1 MDALSSQAA
10 AGGYAATLIAAR
22 ESGRFFGMMT
32 TAAGTVPPA
41 KVLVLGAGVAGLQA
55 VATAK
60 RLGAIVTG
68 FDIRRA
74 AWEQIASLGGR
85 PLELDFIPDAE
96 GEGGYARPLTDEEN
110 AKVRDAIGENAA
122 KQDVIVT
129 TAAIPGRP
137 APLLITAEAVR
148 GMQPG
153 SVIVDLAA
161 ETGGNCELTEA
172 GQTVV
177 EGGVKVV
184 GPRNLASEMPAPAS
198 QLYAK
203 NLENLLGLLV
213 TEEGELN
220 VDFED
225 DIVAAACIT
234 HGGEIKNERAREADE
249 LDDRDHDLRPRRLR
263 RLRGDLEGADH
274 PAHAADVADQR
285 DPRHRH
291 ARRPDRR
298 RLRRRRARVRDRH
311 DRDRLRRDQ
320 HRRRLHGH
328 RPDARH
334 VLQKAE
340 TEGRA
345 PTAER
350 AARDRP
356 GRVRAGRRRRHGAL
370 HRRLLALHHRR
381 PPRHPPDHG
390 QAGQPDRR
398 RRHGDRRGHHAA
410 ARRDR
415 QLGPDRARPR
425 RSAPPSA

>member
-1 MDALSSQAA
+1 MKIGVPKETAAGERRVALVPDVVKSLKRNEKLDLLVESGAGEASGHPDIQYDEAGAEIVGDGSAWDADVVLHVAVPSAEEIGRLKSGQTFVSHLNPWVAADTNRALAAAGVTAFAMEAIPRTTRAQAMDALSSQAA
-10 AGGYAATLIAAR
+10 AAGYAAMLIAAR

-110 AKVRDAIGENAA
+110 AQVRDALTDNAA
-122 KQDVIVT
+122 KQDIIVT

-161 ETGGNCELTEA
+161 ETGGNVELTQA
-172 GQTVV
+172 GETVV
-177 EGGVKVV
+177 EGGVKVL
-184 GPRNLASEMPAPAS
+184 GPRNLASEMPVPAS

-203 NLENLLGLLV
+203 NLENLLGLMV

-220 VDFED
+220 IDFED
-225 DIVAAACIT
+225 DILAAAAIT
-234 HGGEIKNERAREADE
+234 DGGAIKNERSAGREA
-249 LDDRDHDLRPRRLR
+249 
-263 RLRGDLEGADH
+263 A
-274 PAHAADVADQR
+274 
-285 DPRHRH
+285 
-291 ARRPDRR
+291 
-298 RLRRRRARVRDRH
+298 
-311 DRDRLRRDQ
+311 
-320 HRRRLHGH
+320 
-328 RPDARH
+328 
-334 VLQKAE
+334 
-340 TEGRA
+340 
-345 PTAER
+345 
-350 AARDRP
+350 
-356 GRVRAGRRRRHGAL
+356 
-370 HRRLLALHHRR
+370 
-381 PPRHPPDHG
+381 
-390 QAGQPDRR
+390 
-398 RRHGDRRGHHAA
+398 
-410 ARRDR
+410 
-415 QLGPDRARPR
+415 
-425 RSAPPSA
+425 